1 MMHALNK
8 FVVGLDFGTD
18 HVRAV
23 LLRIEDGEEVGRSV
37 QPYERWGRQ
46 QYCDAAR
53 QQFRQH
59 PRDLAE
65 AMTRAVRG
73 LAKTPGVDLR
83 QVVAIGVDTTGSSPL
98 PVGKDARPLGFYD
111 ELKDDPDALCLIWK
125 DHTAVAEAE
134 EINALCHSGRIR
146 DYTRYVGGVY
156 STEWFWA
163 KILHVT
169 RKNPKVRAAA
179 ATWVEMCDW
188 VPALLAGITDPARI
202 VRSRCAAGHKA
213 LWSSDW
219 GGMPGREF
227 VAGLDE
233 RLLSMPCPFFASAVP
248 SDHAAG
254 RLCAE
259 WAERLGLPEGIVIAV
274 GAFDCH
280 MGAVGGGVT
289 PYTFTRVMGTPT
301 CDILIAPPEEV
312 GETVVCGICG
322 QVPGSVLPDFIG
334 FEAGQS
340 SFGDTF
346 AWFADLLSWGSPTPE
361 RRQGILAQLAEA
373 AEKLPPG
380 CHGEAALD
388 WFNGRRTPDADQR
401 VTSVIAGLHLGSSAP
416 AVYRAIVEATA
427 FGALAIVNRFE
438 EHGIPV
444 KRVIALGG
452 IPNQPPLVMQVSA
465 DVLNRPIGVVASEEC
480 CARGAGIFAAAAAG
494 EYRSAWEAQQAM
506 AAPIRTEYTP
516 NSNTAAV
523 YRDLYG
529 TYQVLGAF
537 AQSRAHG
544 NSTDAAA

>member
-1 MMHALNK
+1 MVHRLNK

-18 HVRAV
+18 SVCAV
-23 LLRIEDGEEVGRSV
+23 LLQIENGEEVSRSV
-37 QPYERWGRQ
+37 QPYERWARQ
-46 QYCDAAR
+46 QYCDAAKH
-53 QQFRQH
+53 QFRQH
-59 PRDLAE
+59 PLDLAE
-65 AMTRAVRG
+65 AMTRAIRG
-73 LAKTPGVDLR
+73 LVGAGVDLR

-98 PVGKDARPLGFYD
+98 PVGSDARPLGFYE
-111 ELKDDPDALCLIWK
+111 ELKDDPDALCVIWK
-125 DHTAVAEAE
+125 DHTSVAEAE
-134 EINALCHSGRIR
+134 EINALCHSGKIK
-146 DYTRYVGGVY
+146 DYTRYVGGIY
-156 STEWFWA
+156 SSEWFWA
-163 KILHVT
+163 KLLHIS
-169 RKNPKVRAAA
+169 RKNPRVRTAA

-188 VPALLAGITDPARI
+188 IPALLAGITDPARI

-213 LWSSDW
+213 LWNPEW

-227 VAGLDE
+227 VIGLDE
-233 RLLSMPCPFFASAVP
+233 RLLSMPYPFFANAVP

-254 RLCAE
+254 WLSAE
-259 WAERLGLPEGIVIAV
+259 WAEKLGLAEGIVIAV

-289 PYTFTRVMGTPT
+289 PYTFTRVMGTST

-312 GETVVCGICG
+312 GDRVVHGICG
-322 QVPGSVLPDFIG
+322 QVPDSVLPGFIG

-340 SFGDTF
+340 SFGDAF
-346 AWFADLLSWGSPTPE
+346 AWFRDLLSWGAPTPE
-361 RRQGILAQLAEA
+361 RRASILGQLSEA

-380 CHGEAALD
+380 AYGEAALD

-401 VTSVIAGLHLGSSAP
+401 VKSAIAGLHLASSAP

-438 EHGIPV
+438 DEGIPV

-452 IPNQPPLVMQVSA
+452 IPRKSPLIMQVSA
-465 DVLNRPIGVVASEEC
+465 DVLNRPIGVVSSEEC

-506 AAPIRTEYTP
+506 ASPILVEYKP

-523 YRDLYG
+523 YRDLYK
-529 TYQVLGAF
+529 TYQALGAF

-544 NSTDAAA
+544 A

>member
-1 MMHALNK
+1 MMNVLNK
-8 FVVGLDFGTD
+8 FAVGLDFGTD
-18 HVRAV
+18 SVRAV
-23 LLRIEDGEEVGRSV
+23 LLRIEDGEEVSRSV
-37 QPYERWGRQ
+37 QPYERWRQQ
-46 QYCDAAR
+46 QYCDAAK

-59 PRDLAE
+59 PQDLAE

-73 LAKTPGVDLR
+73 LAGAEVDLR
-83 QVVAIGVDTTGSSPL
+83 HVVAIGVDTTGSSPL
-98 PVGKDARPLGFYD
+98 PVGAAARPLGFHED
-111 ELKDDPDALCLIWK
+111 LKDDPDALCLIWK
-125 DHTAVAEAE
+125 DHTSVAEAE
-134 EINALCHSGRIR
+134 EINALCHSGKIK
-146 DYTRYVGGVY
+146 DYTRYVGGIY
-156 STEWFWA
+156 SSEWFWA
-163 KILHVT
+163 KILHVS
-169 RKNPKVRAAA
+169 RKNPRVRAAA

-188 VPALLAGITDPARI
+188 VPALLAGVTDPARI

-213 LWSSDW
+213 LWNPEW

-233 RLLSMPCPFFASAVP
+233 RLLSMPCPFFANAVP

-254 RLCAE
+254 RLSAE
-259 WAERLGLPEGIVIAV
+259 WAEKLGLPEGIVIAV

-289 PYTFTRVMGTPT
+289 PYTFTRVMGTST

-312 GETVVCGICG
+312 GERVVHGICG
-322 QVPGSVLPDFIG
+322 QVPDSVLPGFIG

-340 SFGDTF
+340 SFGDAF
-346 AWFADLLSWGSPTPE
+346 AWFRDLLSWGAPTPE
-361 RRQGILAQLAEA
+361 RRHSILGQLSEA

-380 CHGEAALD
+380 ACGEAALD

-401 VTSVIAGLHLGSSAP
+401 VKSVIAGLHPGSSAP

-438 EHGIPV
+438 DEGIPV

-452 IPNQPPLVMQVSA
+452 IPRKWPLIMQVSA

-506 AAPIRTEYTP
+506 QSKILVEYKP
-516 NSNTAAV
+516 NSSAAAV
-523 YRDLYG
+523 YRDLYT
-529 TYQVLGAF
+529 TYQALGAF
-537 AQSRAHG
+537 AQSRARG
-544 NSTDAAA
+544 G